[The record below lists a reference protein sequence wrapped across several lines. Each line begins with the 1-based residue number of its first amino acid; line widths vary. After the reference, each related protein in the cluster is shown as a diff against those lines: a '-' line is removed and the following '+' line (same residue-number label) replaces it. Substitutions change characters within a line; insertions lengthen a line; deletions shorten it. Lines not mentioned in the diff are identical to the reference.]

1 MMGFQQWLD
10 SIPIVG
16 FFLLFIFLSLVTVE
30 AGYRLG
36 HWWQTRTADEQEGPT
51 GMLVGSLLA
60 LMAFLL
66 AITMGMAS
74 DRFDTRRQIVLQEA
88 NALGTVYLRASLL
101 PEPASSEIR
110 ERLREYAAVRIASND
125 LEDLRARVA
134 RSIELHDEVWSITE
148 EMARVSRD
156 SEILALF
163 IDSLNA
169 MIDLHGMRLTSGYY
183 ARVPETVLLL
193 LLAGTLLTLS
203 MVGYNAGLSL
213 RRGPLA
219 SVVLI
224 LILGAVITLVVDLD
238 RPRDGFLEV
247 SQQPLFD
254 LLQQIGAPPGESRNG
269 RP

>member
-1 MMGFQQWLD
+1 MGFQQWLD
-10 SIPIVG
+10 SIPMIGV
-16 FFLLFIFLSLVTVE
+16 FLLFIALALLAIE

-36 HWWQTRTADEQEGPT
+36 HWWQTRTEDEQEGPT

-74 DRFDTRRQIVLQEA
+74 ERFDTRRALVLQEA
-88 NALGTVYLRASLL
+88 NAVGTVYLRAGLL

-110 ERLREYAAVRIASND
+110 ERLREYAAVRIATND
-125 LEDLRARVA
+125 LADLRARVA
-134 RSIELHDEVWSITE
+134 RSIEIHNEVWSITE
-148 EMARVSRD
+148 ELARAAPD
-156 SEILALF
+156 SEVFALF
-163 IDSLNA
+163 IDSLNE
-169 MIDLHGMRLTSGYY
+169 MIDLHETRLTSGYY

-193 LLAGTLLTLS
+193 LLGGTLLTLA

-224 LILGAVITLVVDLD
+224 IILGAVITLVVDLD
-238 RPRDGFLEV
+238 RPRDGLLEV
-247 SQQPLFD
+247 SQQPLLD
-254 LLQQIGAPPGESRNG
+254 LVQQIGESPGEARNG
-269 RP
+269 AP

>member
-10 SIPIVG
+10 SIPMVG
-16 FFLLFIFLSLVTVE
+16 FFLLFIVVSLLVIE

-36 HWWQTRTADEQEGPT
+36 HWWQTRTEDEQEGPT

-60 LMAFLL
+60 MMAFLL

-74 DRFDTRRQIVLQEA
+74 ERFDTRRALVLQEA
-88 NALGTVYLRASLL
+88 NAVGTVYLRAGLL

-110 ERLREYAAVRIASND
+110 ERLREYAAVRIATND

-134 RSIELHDEVWSITE
+134 RSIEIHGEVWSIVE
-148 EMARVSRD
+148 ELAPVAPD
-156 SEILALF
+156 SEILSLF

-169 MIDLHGMRLTSGYY
+169 MIDLHETRLTAGYY
-183 ARVPETVLLL
+183 ARVPETIFIL
-193 LLAGTLLTLS
+193 LLAGTMLTLA
-203 MVGYNAGLSL
+203 MVGYNSGLSL

-247 SQQPLFD
+247 SQQPLVD
-254 LLQQIGAPPGESRNG
+254 LVEQISGAPGEAG
-269 RP
+269 IARP